1 MVIPVTDCYKILTS
15 RSVIPCFPTHL
26 LSKFKQARVFL
37 FYKKPIGNN
46 LILSYTSRKMKAGN
60 GNVEKLVSVEFEM
73 LHNKVRVELEFL
85 GCIKALLQTRYS
97 AGIRPSN
104 EQFLH
109 ILRYFQ

>member
-1 MVIPVTDCYKILTS
+1 MFSHTS
-15 RSVIPCFPTHL
+15 FAQV
-26 LSKFKQARVFL
+26 QASTRIS

-46 LILSYTSRKMKAGN
+46 LILSYTSRKMKAGT
-60 GNVEKLVSVEFEM
+60 GDVEKLVSVEFDM